1 MLRQA
6 VVRLQPEHVPWPVRI
21 LAGQLSPLH
30 PIQVTRA
37 YEGGTVPFGSGD
49 RAQLQ
54 QILDQLSRL
63 ATEVAAIKQQAADQQ
78 HTLDQLRHDTT
89 AAINS
94 GLADIRSVA
103 RDAMTRTTDLVGGP
117 LTQVSN
123 EIVAIR
129 SAVTQI
135 DGQLRAT
142 ASHATAAPEPAPAAD
157 PEPPSHPLPGP
168 DPEPVSD
175 PEAGSETEAEP
186 SSPDPAVLRA
196 AAGIAHAIVEAHR
209 DTWAFLIQTAGNE
222 QHFHIPGKVDDHEGF
237 VSVRFSGPSLV
248 AALTSLNHIAQTAA
262 NPVTQAI
269 ASHIQQKITAAV
281 HEIITH
287 PSTDGEGK
295 PVRIVID
302 DRAAPA
308 EPAHTTTAA

>member
-1 MLRQA
+1 M
-6 VVRLQPEHVPWPVRI
+6 
-21 LAGQLSPLH
+21 
-30 PIQVTRA
+30 
-37 YEGGTVPFGSGD
+37 PFGRGD

-54 QILDQLSRL
+54 QVLDQLSRL
-63 ATEVAAIKQQAADQQ
+63 ATEVAAVKQQVADQR

-89 AAINS
+89 SAINS
-94 GLADIRSVA
+94 GLVDIRSVA
-103 RDAMTRTTDLVGGP
+103 RDTMTGTTDLVAGP
-117 LTQVSN
+117 LTHVSN

-129 SAVTQI
+129 STVTQI

-142 ASHATAAPEPAPAAD
+142 ACQPTGAPEPAPAAD
-157 PEPPSHPLPGP
+157 PEPPSHSLPGP
-168 DPEPVSD
+168 DPEPVSS

-186 SSPDPAVLRA
+186 STPDAAVLRA

-248 AALTSLNHIAQTAA
+248 AAITSLNHIAQTAA

-269 ASHIQQKITAAV
+269 ASHIQQKITTAV

-302 DRAAPA
+302 DRAASA
-308 EPAHTTTAA
+308 DASNTTTAA

>member
-1 MLRQA
+1 M
-6 VVRLQPEHVPWPVRI
+6 
-21 LAGQLSPLH
+21 
-30 PIQVTRA
+30 
-37 YEGGTVPFGSGD
+37 PFGSGD
-49 RAQLQ
+49 RVQLQ
-54 QILDQLSRL
+54 QILGQLSRL
-63 ATEVAAIKQQAADQQ
+63 ATEVAAIKQQMADQQ

-103 RDAMTRTTDLVGGP
+103 RDAMTRTTDLVGGR
-117 LTQVSN
+117 LTHVSN

-135 DGQLRAT
+135 DGQLRAP

-157 PEPPSHPLPGP
+157 PEPSSHPLPG
-168 DPEPVSD
+168 PEPVSD
-175 PEAGSETEAEP
+175 PEAGSETGAES

-222 QHFHIPGKVDDHEGF
+222 QHFHIPGEVDDHEGF

-248 AALTSLNHIAQTAA
+248 AAITSLNHIAQTAA

-281 HEIITH
+281 HEIITR
-287 PSTDGEGK
+287 PSTGGEGK

-308 EPAHTTTAA
+308 EAAHTTTAA

>member
-1 MLRQA
+1 M
-6 VVRLQPEHVPWPVRI
+6 
-21 LAGQLSPLH
+21 
-30 PIQVTRA
+30 
-37 YEGGTVPFGSGD
+37 PFGSGD
-49 RAQLQ
+49 RAQLK
-54 QILDQLSRL
+54 QILDQLTRL
-63 ATEVAAIKQQAADQQ
+63 ATEIAAIKQQVADQQ
-78 HTLDQLRHDTT
+78 HTLDQIRHDTA

-103 RDAMTRTTDLVGGP
+103 RDAMARTTDLVGGP

-123 EIVAIR
+123 EIVALR

-142 ASHATAAPEPAPAAD
+142 TSQPTAAPETAPAAD
-157 PEPPSHPLPGP
+157 PEPSSQPGPGP
-168 DPEPVSD
+168 DPDPVSGAVG
-175 PEAGSETEAEP
+175 ESETEADP
-186 SSPDPAVLRA
+186 TRPDPAVLRA
-196 AAGIAHAIVEAHR
+196 AAGIAHAVVEAHR

-248 AALTSLNHIAQTAA
+248 AAITSLNHIARSAA

-269 ASHIQQKITAAV
+269 ADHIQQKITTAV
-281 HEIITH
+281 QEIITR
-287 PSTDGEGK
+287 PSSDGEGK

-302 DRAAPA
+302 DRAAFA
-308 EPAHTTTAA
+308 EAPHTTTAD

>member
-1 MLRQA
+1 M
-6 VVRLQPEHVPWPVRI
+6 
-21 LAGQLSPLH
+21 
-30 PIQVTRA
+30 
-37 YEGGTVPFGSGD
+37 PFGSGD

-63 ATEVAAIKQQAADQQ
+63 ATEVAAIKQQVADQQ
-78 HTLDQLRHDTT
+78 HTLDQIRHDTT
-89 AAINS
+89 GAINS

-103 RDAMTRTTDLVGGP
+103 RDAMTRTIDLVGGP
-117 LTQVSN
+117 LTHVSS
-123 EIVAIR
+123 EIIALR

-142 ASHATAAPEPAPAAD
+142 ASHPTAAPEPAPAAD
-157 PEPPSHPLPGP
+157 PEPPSHPVLGP

-175 PEAGSETEAEP
+175 PDGGSETEAEP
-186 SSPDPAVLRA
+186 STPDPAVLRA
-196 AAGIAHAIVEAHR
+196 AAGIAHATVEAHR

-248 AALTSLNHIAQTAA
+248 AAITSLNHIAQTAA

-269 ASHIQQKITAAV
+269 AGHIQQKITTAV
-281 HEIITH
+281 QEIITR
-287 PSTDGEGK
+287 PSSDAEGK

-302 DRAAPA
+302 DRAAFA
-308 EPAHTTTAA
+308 EGAHTTTAD